1 MMRTFLVLT
10 CCLAL
15 TGLVRAEN
23 EDNDPNKDKK
33 KKETTAHVA
42 RSPGSQGGNTQGRK
56 FQTLSNASKSNLPAV
71 QSNTNVPTGNTTQ
84 FKKQKNWN
92 ASNFKT
98 GTGDLP
104 AVQSDIK
111 IGNRSQF
118 KKQEKHQTGI
128 GGGVSVGSGD
138 IDAPNNPQ
146 WKGKNWSKQGG
157 NAKFQGQVNANKA
170 WKIKKFS
177 VRNSPNSKIASM
189 QFKPNFKIQGSQNWK
204 GQKYWAFQNYN
215 SQWHDKGWWHHHHN
229 KIILISGGY
238 YYWDSGYWYPAWGY
252 DTNYQYYP
260 YDGPIYGYNDLPPDQ
275 VVANVQAALQEQGYY
290 QGEVDGLLGP
300 LTRAALA
307 GYQRDHGLYTTSAI
321 DQPTLESLGMS

>member
-1 MMRTFLVLT
+1 MRTILVLT

-15 TGLVRAEN
+15 TAVVRAED
-23 EDNDPNKDKK
+23 EADKTK
-33 KKETTAHVA
+33 TSEKVVKTKAVKTQVH
-42 RSPGSQGGNTQGRK
+42 SGQLKTNTN
-56 FQTLSNASKSNLPAV
+56 TLPAV
-71 QSNTNVPTGNTTQ
+71 QSTTNVQTGNNAQ
-84 FKKQKNWN
+84 FKKQKNWHAN
-92 ASNFKT
+92 NFKT
-98 GTGDLP
+98 GTDGTSAVKSSTTVHKEDPGDDDDK
-104 AVQSDIK
+104 A
-111 IGNRSQF
+111 QF
-118 KKQEKHQTGI
+118 KK
-128 GGGVSVGSGD
+128 
-138 IDAPNNPQ
+138 
-146 WKGKNWSKQGG
+146 KNWSNQNSVQTSADMNVQKGWDGKSKKWSQGG
-157 NAKFQGQVNANKA
+157 NSKFQGQVNANKS

-177 VRNSPNSKIASM
+177 VQNSPNSKIASM
-189 QFKPNFKIQGSQNWK
+189 KFKQNYKIQGSQNWK
-204 GQKYWAFQNYN
+204 GQKYWAFQNYQ
-215 SQWHDKGWWHHHHN
+215 SQWHDKGWWHNHHN

-252 DTNYQYYP
+252 DSAYEYYP